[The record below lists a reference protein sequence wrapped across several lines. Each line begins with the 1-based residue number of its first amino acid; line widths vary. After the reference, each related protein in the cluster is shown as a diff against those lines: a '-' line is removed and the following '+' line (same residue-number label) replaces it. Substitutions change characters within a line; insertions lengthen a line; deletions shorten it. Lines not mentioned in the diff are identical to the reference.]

1 MRSKSI
7 TVPRG
12 RVARTPHDGGRGEHG
27 TRSFFTAAVV
37 GLWALWCVAA
47 ILHAAEPRVALHFD
61 EGQGTACKDAAR
73 QVAGQVAQGQIGP
86 LWVRGVS
93 GSALWFSGNND
104 ECVALADRPELS
116 LDTELTISAWIW
128 PVQLGSFQ
136 TILWKGD
143 RRGNVDVA
151 NYRLT
156 LRPEGRLEF
165 SFKGSSDEW
174 YPLAASTPVATDR
187 WSHVV
192 AVYDR
197 GHVRLT
203 LDGRTVADGRVG
215 VYWAPR
221 MKPGPW
227 HGERLL
233 ANHAPL
239 EIGRGQERG
248 GGPGQCFRGA
258 IDEVYVWPT
267 AHAVL
272 PPAPQPPTESPLASL
287 VLFERQL
294 KTAALEATPY
304 LTGRLTGPAGPWLL
318 HVDCP
323 DQNGRGVWLPGAA
336 DAAGRFRYLLN
347 DFGGTVE
354 PRGAE
359 RCVVRAYRRN
369 LGDKRVAQDVKLD
382 VGPPQANVVVTPTK
396 RLQQIRCFGAYADI
410 PTTFLESPAEQRR
423 QYGPLLA
430 ELKEVGLTQLDFA
443 TLAQWIEPENDDAD
457 PRHIAWDRFRQHF
470 QTDPRMQT
478 LVKYLRYMEREGF
491 AVGLRVQGYAGWQ
504 WVNQAQGRPLPNADE
519 VAEHCVA
526 LLTLVRDAGIHPT
539 HLVPIWEPSY
549 APESV
554 AEVCVKTARLA
565 RQHGI
570 DTPIVGPYTYA
581 TGGQST
587 HLDAMPDRY
596 AVGPRYVGPYLQI
609 AGALCDVI
617 GVEDYAS
624 GCALIEPNLKRL
636 WREVIEPGT
645 PAGRSRELWML
656 EYGTPCGVGPW
667 NFYPSRWHGTYAG
680 PDAAFRLARCLHQQF
695 NGLVSGFFFW
705 KAYDV
710 VGDGRLI
717 SCCGLVKSDLHDA
730 ERRPIYYTAR
740 MFWKHIPPG
749 AQHLACTATADV
761 LANAFV
767 ADRRFTVVVTNP
779 RPTSVRADVRL
790 AGVELAPLATLYT
803 STDAIKCQERELPA
817 RGDTVSSLVLPP
829 RSVNTLV
836 CRTAQVD
843 RPFAR
848 TVWTSST
855 PGTVYLSDLQWAA
868 VSQAGRSALMHDE
881 ISGEGVNVAQ
891 DENLLHQWIVV
902 GRTRYRKGLGTK
914 GPAQVVYDLD
924 GRYATFEAAVGVD
937 DATSGSAGAGL
948 LFEVRLDG
956 KMAFTSAACKA
967 GQPPLAVR
975 VACAGARQLTLSVR
989 PADGRNASMLGA
1001 WGDARVKKK

>member
-1 MRSKSI
+1 MIRCRMDHRRLAGARLPGLLAFILAAGASL
-7 TVPRG
+7 
-12 RVARTPHDGGRGEHG
+12 VATLP
-27 TRSFFTAAVV
+27 
-37 GLWALWCVAA
+37 
-47 ILHAAEPRVALHFD
+47 AAEPCVTLHFD
-61 EGQGTACKDAAR
+61 EGQGTVCRDAAR
-73 QVAGQVAQGQIGP
+73 GVTGQVAQGQTGP

-93 GSALWFSGNND
+93 GSALWFSGGND

-116 LDTELTISAWIW
+116 LETELTISAWIW
-128 PVQLGSFQ
+128 PSQLGSFQ

-143 RRGNVDVA
+143 RRGNVDMA

-165 SFKGSSDEW
+165 SFKGPADEW
-174 YPLAASTPVATDR
+174 YPLAASVPIALGR
-187 WSHVV
+187 WSRVV
-192 AVYDR
+192 AVYNR
-197 GHVRLT
+197 GHVRLA
-203 LDGRTVADGRVG
+203 LDGRTVAEGRVG
-215 VYWAPR
+215 VYWPPE

-227 HGERLL
+227 RGERLL

-258 IDEVYVWPT
+258 IDEVSVWPT
-267 AHAVL
+267 AHAIL
-272 PPAPQPPTESPLASL
+272 PPAPQPPTEVPLASL
-287 VLFERQL
+287 ALFERQL
-294 KTAALEATPY
+294 KTAEFEATPY
-304 LTGRLTGPAGPWLL
+304 LIGRLAGAAGPWLL
-318 HVDCP
+318 HVDFP
-323 DQNGRGVWLPGAA
+323 DQKNRGVWLPGAT

-359 RCVVRAYRRN
+359 RCTVRAYRRN
-369 LGDKRVAQDVKLD
+369 LADRGVAEDVRLD
-382 VGPPQANVVVTPTK
+382 AGMPRANVVVTPTK

-410 PTTFLESPAEQRR
+410 PTTFLASAAERRR

-443 TLAQWIEPENDDAD
+443 TLGAWLEPENDDAD
-457 PRHIAWDRFRQHF
+457 PQHIAWDRFRQHF
-470 QTDPRMQT
+470 QANSRMQT
-478 LVKYLRYMEREGF
+478 LVKYLRYVESEGF
-491 AVGLRVQGYAGWQ
+491 AVGLRLQGYAGWQ

-526 LLTLVRDAGIHPT
+526 LLTLVREQGIHPT

-549 APESV
+549 APEAV

-581 TGGQST
+581 TGGQTT
-587 HLDAMPDRY
+587 HLDAMLDRY
-596 AVGPRYVGPYLQI
+596 AVGPRYVGPYLKM
-609 AGALCDVI
+609 AGELCDVI

-656 EYGTPCGVGPW
+656 EYGAPCGIGPW

-695 NGLVSGFFFW
+695 NGGVSGFFFW
-705 KAYDV
+705 KAYDA

-730 ERRPIYYTAR
+730 ERRPLYYTAR
-740 MFWKHIPPG
+740 MFWKHISCG
-749 AQHLACTATADV
+749 AQHIACTATADV

-767 ADRRFTVVVTNP
+767 AGRRFTVVMTNP
-779 RPTSVRADVRL
+779 RPTRVQVNVRL

-817 RGDTVSSLVLPP
+817 RGATVASLELPP

-836 CRTAQVD
+836 CRAAQVD
-843 RPFAR
+843 QPFER
-848 TVWTSST
+848 TVWADAALD
-855 PGTVYLSDLQWAA
+855 TVYLSDLQWAG
-868 VSQAGRSALMHDE
+868 VTQAGRSGLMHDE
-881 ISGEGVNVAQ
+881 LLGQDVNVAQ
-891 DENLLHQWIVV
+891 DENLLRQWIVV
-902 GRTRYRKGLGTK
+902 GRTRYRKGLGTQ

-924 GRYATFEAAVGVD
+924 GRYATFEAEIGVD
-937 DATSGSAGAGL
+937 DATADTAGAGL
-948 LFEVRLDG
+948 LFEIRLDG
-956 KMAFTSAACKA
+956 KIAHTSGPCKA
-967 GQPPLAVR
+967 GQPPQAVR

-989 PADGRNASMLGA
+989 PADGRNANVLGA
-1001 WGDARVKKK
+1001 WSNARLRKK